1 MPNRSKNKGSKE
13 ERCVVNLHKSWGFA
27 AQRTLENGARNS
39 GPTWDIDLYWKGRD
53 NAPLIGECKV
63 RGSGY
68 KVIYD
73 QLGENDFLTIRADKK
88 QRLYVVPERVWKK
101 LMGAP

>member
-1 MPNRSKNKGSKE
+1 MPNKSKRKGDSE
-13 ERCVVNLHKSWGFA
+13 ERAIVNLHLSWGLSIE
-27 AQRTLENGARNS
+27 RTLESGKRSNS
-39 GPTWDIDLYWKGRD
+39 PVRWDLNLHSPIGLLR
-53 NAPLIGECKV
+53 GECKV

-101 LMGAP
+101 LMGVA